1 MAGPVTSR
9 AARRRELLDEIE
21 RLHGQARECIEHYQP
36 EHASALLDDAEALA
50 DPLAVE
56 LNNATTGWPDARDP
70 ELEPQL
76 DPQLDPGEDDPGE
89 DDAGVDD
96 AAVLADD
103 IDRLEEL
110 RVRLVLTRSWTIAER
125 DGHGAGRLVLAEA
138 TDLARALQRRDLVTL
153 CLSQGATMLGRSGDL
168 AGSLDLMHRAEVGL
182 DTLPAVDQARLLV
195 NRGTLGSHLM
205 RLDDARRDLARAAE
219 LARAIGSGT
228 IEFMARHNQGYVEFL
243 RGDLP
248 SALTL
253 MDAADDMHV
262 EVSRTVA
269 QLDRAR
275 VLLEAGLLTEAAE
288 TLRQA
293 RDLAQADAGGDQDLG
308 EIELDLARARLL
320 LGDAA
325 GSARV
330 AARARRRFRARA
342 SGGWRRTALLVELEA
357 AGADRSRPQA
367 TARLAD
373 LLRQAAHAHGETHLT
388 QRAALIAADAYL
400 DLGDTGRAHAAYRI
414 ARPLVGSGSLATRL
428 HLRLVA
434 ARLADR
440 PHRAGQ
446 ALAAAADDLALA
458 QQRASSLD
466 LRTAFAVHS
475 GRLAALD
482 LDLGVASGSVVSL
495 YTRSERW
502 RAVSDRVP
510 FVRPPRDEQA
520 AGLLTR
526 LRRLREDLRSAPA
539 EAQAGLREDAAA
551 LERRIRSLDWAR
563 GCESAATGDAR
574 PPRPIPYAAALAAV
588 RQADVTLATY
598 LPHAGHLY
606 AVVLTPRGG
615 RIERLV
621 AMSEV
626 QRLVQRVRAD
636 VEAATL
642 PGLGPMRAAVEASL
656 GAGLRALDAAL
667 LAPLA
672 DRTGRGPG
680 RSGRGGSVSGGS
692 GGRRAAYLMERL
704 VVVPS
709 NALVAVPWGMLP
721 SRHGRP
727 TTVARTV
734 TGWAAAA
741 ASEPV
746 RAPRVLAIAGPELDH
761 ADREVAAVGRAWAG
775 HAGAHARVVVGPAAT
790 LDAVAG
796 ALMEQDLVHIAAH
809 GRHHH
814 QSPLFSTLR
823 LADGSTF
830 AHELPAVGV
839 GASHVVLSACEVG
852 RATIRPGDESLGL
865 TAVLLSLGVGTVVAA
880 VSRIPDDLAAET
892 MTTYHQRLATGVEAA
907 QALAEA
913 TADLPLAAGA
923 FTCFG
928 GPWRVG

>member
-1 MAGPVTSR
+1 
-9 AARRRELLDEIE
+9 
-21 RLHGQARECIEHYQP
+21 
-36 EHASALLDDAEALA
+36 
-50 DPLAVE
+50 
-56 LNNATTGWPDARDP
+56 
-70 ELEPQL
+70 
-76 DPQLDPGEDDPGE
+76 
-89 DDAGVDD
+89 VDD

-574 PPRPIPYAAALAAV
+574 PPRPIPYAEALAAV

-672 DRTGRGPG
+672 DRTARGPG

-741 ASEPV
+741 ASGPV